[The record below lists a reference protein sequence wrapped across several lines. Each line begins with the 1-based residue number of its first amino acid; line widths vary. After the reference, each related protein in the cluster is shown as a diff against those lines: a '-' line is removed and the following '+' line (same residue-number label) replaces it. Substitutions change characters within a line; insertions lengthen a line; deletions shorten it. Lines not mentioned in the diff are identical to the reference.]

1 MTSFRQY
8 TPQNAPEGSRPILE
22 QVRGRFGFVPNL
34 MATLAESPQ
43 ALEGYVT
50 LDRLVSESSL
60 TPQEQQVAL
69 LTVSAE
75 NGCEYCVAAHTVVG
89 VMQQVPADV
98 IAAIREGR
106 DIPDAHYAALARFT
120 RAVVRARGRVTDAE
134 LAAFLGSGFTKR
146 NVLEV
151 ILAVTQKTL
160 SNYVNHVAAT
170 PLDEEFK
177 AAAWTAPRAA
187 RSGVAA

>member
-1 MTSFRQY
+1 MSDFRQY
-8 TPQNAPEGSRPILE
+8 TPQNAPDGSRPILD

-43 ALEGYVT
+43 ALEGYLT

-60 TPQEQQVAL
+60 TPQEQQVAIL
-69 LTVSAE
+69 AVSAE

-89 VMQQVPADV
+89 TMQKVPADV

-106 DIPDAHYAALARFT
+106 EIPDARFAALARFT
-120 RAVVRARGRVTDAE
+120 RAVVRDRGRVTDGDLQE
-134 LAAFLGSGFTKR
+134 FLDAGFSKR
-146 NVLEV
+146 NVLDV

-160 SNYVNHVAAT
+160 SNYLNHLART
-170 PLDEEFK
+170 PLDQGFQS
-177 AAAWTAPRAA
+177 AAWTAPGSARRDAA
-187 RSGVAA
+187 